1 LQSQKISLY
10 KSHLTNETSSMPYG
24 SITTIN
30 QNSFSVSVNGGT
42 LIVERV
48 KMTGNSKQYVAD
60 FLKTTNL
67 EIGDRFI

>member
-1 LQSQKISLY
+1 
-10 KSHLTNETSSMPYG
+10 MPYG

-30 QNSFSVSVNGGT
+30 QSSFSVSVNGGT